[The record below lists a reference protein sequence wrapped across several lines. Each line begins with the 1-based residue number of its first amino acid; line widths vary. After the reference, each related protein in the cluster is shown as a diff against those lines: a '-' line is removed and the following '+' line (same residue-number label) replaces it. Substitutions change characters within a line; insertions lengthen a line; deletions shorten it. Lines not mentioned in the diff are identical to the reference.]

1 MCRAGSDIGYC
12 DSNYRKNNTVDYLP
26 SEEDVTNHLQ
36 SMGFD
41 VADVRVGDKDLD
53 IYIEY
58 EGLAYDLVDLDWDC
72 YESFGV
78 DDYLR
83 EYDEVYSLCCGASV
97 DTDIRRCGSCLE
109 AL

>member
-1 MCRAGSDIGYC
+1 MSRAGSDIGYC
-12 DSNYRKNNTVDYLP
+12 DSNYRENNTVSYMP
-26 SEEDVTNHLQ
+26 SEEDVTKHLE

-41 VADVRVGDKDLD
+41 VSDVRVGDKDLD

-58 EGLAYDLVDLDWDC
+58 EGLAYDLIDLDWDC
-72 YESFGV
+72 YESFGI

-83 EYDEVYSLCCGASV
+83 EYDEVYSMCCGASV
-97 DTDIRRCGSCLE
+97 DTDVRRCGSCHE